1 MAKAHKDLANAL
13 AADRIAGEQAL
24 LPDGVIKSA
33 GRALQV
39 LELFDLLQRESTVV
53 EIADLLK
60 LPQSSTSM
68 LLRSLVRMGYLHHDP
83 HARTFIPTMSVALL
97 GNWIDRNVV
106 GDGDLLLLMK
116 RLNRE
121 TGQAVVL
128 ASRTGLF
135 ARYIH
140 VIQATAAAR
149 LYIVQGSLRS
159 LVRSGVGYV
168 LLSQMGDMMARRL
181 ALRINAEAK
190 DDAEKVDIPTLLE
203 NLQTVREQGYALTT
217 NLVTLGGGVIAM
229 QLPGPRDGDC
239 SLVIALAGITEVLRT
254 HEADFVA
261 AMRNEISN
269 YGKSVARNRPIKPSS
284 DRE

>member
-1 MAKAHKDLANAL
+1 MRAHKNLANAL
-13 AADRIAGEQAL
+13 AADKIAGEQAH

-33 GRALQV
+33 GRVLQV

-53 EIADLLK
+53 EISELLK

-97 GNWIDRNVV
+97 GNWINRNVV

-116 RLNRE
+116 RLNRL

-168 LLSQMGDMMARRL
+168 ILSRMGDMMVRRL
-181 ALRINAEAK
+181 AMRINAEANE
-190 DDAEKVDIPTLLE
+190 DEDKVDIPTLLD
-203 NLQTVREQGYALTT
+203 NIKTVRKRGYALTT

-229 QLPGPRDGDC
+229 QLPGSGDGDGPM
-239 SLVIALAGITEVLRT
+239 VIALAGITEVLRT

-261 AMRNEISN
+261 MMRNEISN
-269 YGKSVARNRPIKPSS
+269 YSKSVVEPLRVRPH
-284 DRE
+284 